1 MITRL
6 MNTPPKP
13 EPQVLVALNFKVAK
27 AFRRELKLRP
37 TQEGKI

>member
-1 MITRL
+1 
-6 MNTPPKP
+6 
-13 EPQVLVALNFKVAK
+13 VALNFKVAK